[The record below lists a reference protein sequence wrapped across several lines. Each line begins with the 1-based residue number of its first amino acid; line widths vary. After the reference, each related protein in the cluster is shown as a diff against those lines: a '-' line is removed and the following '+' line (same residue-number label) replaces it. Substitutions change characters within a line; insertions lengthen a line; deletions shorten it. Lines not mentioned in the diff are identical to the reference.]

1 MCSGPVVIAEIIYE
15 QSTQMV
21 VIEDDHMIQTLAT
34 NASDHPLH
42 VAILPRTPWR
52 YADLLDAHSY
62 DSRCEAFAVDSVAVL
77 NHKSRSA
84 VFRKPF
90 DDLLCCPTRRGMLRV
105 LKWMTRRRSCA
116 RT

>member
-52 YADLLDAHSY
+52 YADLLDAHGF
-62 DSRCEAFAVDSVAVL
+62 DSRPERFAVDSVPIS
-77 NHKSRSA
+77 NHKTRSA
-84 VFRKPF
+84 VFGKCF
-90 DDLLCCPTRRGMLRV
+90 DDLLCSPNRCRMLGD
-105 LKWMTRRRSCA
+105 MEMDDA
-116 RT
+116 PP